1 MSATTLKA
9 TMLNERIKS
18 LNALQNVLRKAE
30 DYPSAIAPETPY
42 LEFEHKLR
50 EIGLERG
57 WGNNAERVSE
67 MIHHV
72 LDLLEAPEPRTPETF
87 LGRIPMVCN
96 VVIMSPQG
104 YFAQDNV
111 LGYPDTVVYILDQVR
126 ALESEM
132 LLRINHQGLYI
143 IPRILIVTR
152 FLPDAVG
159 TTCGVRL
166 EKVYGTEHSYILR
179 VPSQSEKGIV
189 RKWISRFEVWL
200 YLDTYAEDVANELSI
215 EFHRFVITFICFRH
229 IHSCYL

>member
-1 MSATTLKA
+1 
-9 TMLNERIKS
+9 MLNERIKS

-87 LGRIPMVCN
+87 LGRIPM
-96 VVIMSPQG
+96 
-104 YFAQDNV
+104 
-111 LGYPDTVVYILDQVR
+111 VVYILDQVR

-215 EFHRFVITFICFRH
+215 EFH
-229 IHSCYL
+229 SAP